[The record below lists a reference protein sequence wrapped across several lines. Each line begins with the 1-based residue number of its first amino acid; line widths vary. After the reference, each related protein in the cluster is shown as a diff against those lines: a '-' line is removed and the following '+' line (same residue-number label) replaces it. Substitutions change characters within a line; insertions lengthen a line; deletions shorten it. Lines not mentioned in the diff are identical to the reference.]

1 MVIYSYDANGI
12 LLRAIKNRTGDELST
27 TLESAFDYLTER
39 GFKPK
44 FHIMDNEAAIKTI
57 NMIKRQKIN
66 LQLAPPDLH
75 RRSPAERAIRTA
87 KNHILSGL
95 ASTHDKFPTHLWCR
109 LIQQAEMTLN
119 MLRPCRTNPKLSA
132 YTALEGEF
140 NFERTPLA
148 PPDTGGTI
156 TAETFSCTQDNK
168 FRIPEVTPEEEL
180 WTAAKNLT
188 KAITKNSGPKS
199 FIGDKID
206 ELKKLNKIFVQRIQQ
221 CTKNPPLEQNNE
233 PYQQPRVE
241 PQQKEIETED
251 PEPRVVEP
259 TMTNND
265 EPPELVDEDET
276 PSYEEWQR
284 HINQTTDELKTPKRL
299 ISRSPIK
306 YNR

>member
-221 CTKNPPLEQNNE
+221 CTKNPPLEQDNE